1 MLLSMVASH
10 PFGSE
15 GGRGGWW
22 WGVGICLHPLGLGEW
37 VTCPI
42 CLRLHSLEMNETM
55 TIMSSDFALAH
66 ESEIVSLLTL
76 VIGTHGLES

>member
-1 MLLSMVASH
+1 MSVSVYI
-10 PFGSE
+10 PWGWGNGSRVPY
-15 GGRGGWW
+15 G
-22 WGVGICLHPLGLGEW
+22 
-37 VTCPI
+37 
-42 CLRLHSLEMNETM
+42 LRLHSLEMNETM